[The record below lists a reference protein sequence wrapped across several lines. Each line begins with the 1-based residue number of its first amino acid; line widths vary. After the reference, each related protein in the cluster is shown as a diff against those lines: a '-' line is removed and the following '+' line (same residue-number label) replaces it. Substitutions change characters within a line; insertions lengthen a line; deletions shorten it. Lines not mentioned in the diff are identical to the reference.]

1 MALQVE
7 WVAARVQEQ
16 TALLEAKQPLT
27 LSLDALR
34 VGLGSL
40 LCIRPPYAFCP
51 VPIIL
56 HLRCLCGT
64 LPGNP

>member
-34 VGLGSL
+34 VGRGQLIVHTASL
-40 LCIRPPYAFCP
+40 CSLPCSQHPAP
-51 VPIIL
+51 V
-56 HLRCLCGT
+56 
-64 LPGNP
+64 LPM

>member
-34 VGLGSL
+34 VGLGSV
-40 LCIRPPYAFCP
+40 LCVRP
-51 VPIIL
+51 
-56 HLRCLCGT
+56 
-64 LPGNP
+64 